1 MYLHILLAAD
11 GSENAIRA
19 AKEAMKLASSMKDS
33 MIELVYVVDFEKSKS
48 DVLHASSPESLALER
63 R

>member
-19 AKEAMKLASSMKDS
+19 AKEAMKLARIMKNS
-33 MIELVYVVDFEKSKS
+33 MIDLCM
-48 DVLHASSPESLALER
+48 
-63 R
+63 